1 MIKRIVTYG
10 TLGPLLVLLLL
21 WAHHN
26 TERFEHR
33 TDQTVCR
40 IRQGC

>member
-10 TLGPLLVLLLL
+10 TLGPLLVLLLV

-26 TERFEHR
+26 AERVERR

-40 IRQGC
+40 IREAC